1 MQEDRI
7 RQLVKDITDQ
17 KFLLEP
23 TEELIVELQSMVSF
37 PDVEDLFYT
46 DHGYQY
52 ISNRLIDYEK
62 RQKNN
67 LSKQELINMVNRILD
82 VDGEE
87 YEIDNLLLILRIA
100 VNDPD
105 VTDYIY
111 YSDEDLTAE
120 QIVEKALSNKPTNN
134 D

>member
-1 MQEDRI
+1 
-7 RQLVKDITDQ
+7 
-17 KFLLEP
+17 
-23 TEELIVELQSMVSF
+23 
-37 PDVEDLFYT
+37 
-46 DHGYQY
+46 
-52 ISNRLIDYEK
+52 
-62 RQKNN
+62 
-67 LSKQELINMVNRILD
+67 MVNRILD